1 MESSD
6 KNEITQF
13 KIELTEISNNINF
26 EFKDGVP
33 NHYGKIDGEYIDFR
47 EVTVQA
53 LENNQLLIRNKSPR
67 NFKQLTVISA
77 NHVGVTK
84 TISAF
89 TDYIFSYVMENYND
103 ELSPSFILGELPNPA
118 FNVKVSGFWSD
129 TNPSYGFFTKKQK
142 EQLTRTLVEV
152 RYIINQKEYKSA
164 LAARLGN
171 DLPTAE
177 RILVTLT
184 SATRVT
190 RAFMLATGHEGVSA
204 GDWFA
209 IHQWRY
215 GHDLTNLMSTLLADT
230 ALHEVAHTLG
240 FDDGGQGSYPIGYA
254 AADVLAQYYKE
265 GRIVKDQPIYE

>member
-1 MESSD
+1 M
-6 KNEITQF
+6 
-13 KIELTEISNNINF
+13 
-26 EFKDGVP
+26 
-33 NHYGKIDGEYIDFR
+33 
-47 EVTVQA
+47 
-53 LENNQLLIRNKSPR
+53 ENN
-67 NFKQLTVISA
+67 
-77 NHVGVTK
+77 
-84 TISAF
+84 
-89 TDYIFSYVMENYND
+89 ND
-103 ELSPSFILGELPNPA
+103 ELTPSFILDKLPNPD
-118 FNVKVSGFWSD
+118 FNVQVNGFWSE
-129 TNPSYGFFTKKQK
+129 TSASYGFFTKKQK

-164 LAARLGN
+164 LTARLGN

-184 SATRVT
+184 SATRVI
-190 RAFMLATGHEGVSA
+190 RAFMLASGQEGVSA

-215 GHDLTNLMSTLLADT
+215 GHDLTQPMSTLLADT
-230 ALHEVAHTLG
+230 GLHEVAHTLG